1 MFPAAVAIVVASFP
15 MRERGRAMA
24 IFFGISGALTSIGP
38 ISGGYLTQWTWRSIF
53 WINIPVAV
61 VALILIWLSKPD
73 DERRPAELDYRG
85 AVLITGGMGLTVLG
99 LQQSSLWGWSSVATW
114 VSIMAGLLL
123 LAAFIVWELR
133 VSTPLL
139 RLGIFTN
146 RGFAVESAVLG
157 LMSIVFVPF
166 FFFASV
172 YAQVSL
178 GKKSSEAGVYLLY
191 FFVGFVIASQIGG
204 RILDRRGAKPA
215 VVLGSAIGAIGF
227 YLLAG
232 KLTDLSLGKQTTS
245 IMLAGG
251 GLGMMLGVASTDA
264 VNRAP
269 SSTYSEVT
277 GITQTARNF
286 GASLGL
292 AVLGTILISQNKTNV
307 TSALTKNG
315 VPQRV
320 AKHVAASFTSGSGR
334 GGGGSGSAAG
344 QPHSLVHSVQV
355 AFAHSTQTVFYI
367 MAVVMAVTFIIAA
380 RWLPR
385 GRVEAPEEALAAD
398 PAAGPS
404 AHGVGP

>member
-1 MFPAAVAIVVASFP
+1 M
-15 MRERGRAMA
+15 
-24 IFFGISGALTSIGP
+24 
-38 ISGGYLTQWTWRSIF
+38 
-53 WINIPVAV
+53 
-61 VALILIWLSKPD
+61 
-73 DERRPAELDYRG
+73 
-85 AVLITGGMGLTVLG
+85 
-99 LQQSSLWGWSSVATW
+99 
-114 VSIMAGLLL
+114 
-123 LAAFIVWELR
+123 AAFVGWELR
-133 VSTPLL
+133 VRSPLL

-191 FFVGFVIASQIGG
+191 FFLGFVIASQIGG

-215 VVLGSAIGAIGF
+215 VVLGGAIGAIGF

-232 KLTDLSLGKQTTS
+232 KLTDLSLGKQTAN

-251 GLGMMLGVASTDA
+251 GIGMMLGVASTDA

-269 SSTYSEVT
+269 SSNYSEVT

-292 AVLGTILISQNKTNV
+292 AVLGTILISENMMNV

-315 VPQRV
+315 VPQGI
-320 AKHVAASFTSGSGR
+320 AKRVAASFSSGAGDS
-334 GGGGSGSAAG
+334 GGGSGSAAG

-355 AFAHSTQTVFYI
+355 AFAHSTQTVFHI
-367 MAVVMAVTFIIAA
+367 MAGVMAVTFIIAL
-380 RWLPR
+380 RWLPP

-398 PAAGPS
+398 AAAGPA